1 MVGDLEFTD
10 VLVGIVQKKE
20 VVHEVAP
27 TPCTRQRA
35 EAVFHAHTADFWVM
49 KKDMNNTST
58 LNSEGGEG
66 E

>member
-10 VLVGIVQKKE
+10 VLAGIVQKKE

-27 TPCTRQRA
+27 ASCTRQRA
-35 EAVFHAHTADFWVM
+35 EAVFHAHTADLWVM

-58 LNSEGGEG
+58 LNSEGGG
-66 E
+66 G